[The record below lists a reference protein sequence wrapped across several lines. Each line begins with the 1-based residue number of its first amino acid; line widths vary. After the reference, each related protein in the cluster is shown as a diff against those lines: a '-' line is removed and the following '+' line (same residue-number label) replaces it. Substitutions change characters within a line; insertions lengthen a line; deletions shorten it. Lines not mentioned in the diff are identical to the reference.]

1 MGNFPLS
8 GSVIGGWVDS
18 PWSPIWPTQKQM
30 QNIMKKTITI
40 LSVCFLAVAFAT
52 PAVAADKKKKKAPTA
67 VRVPKTVELTADE
80 KTKLDALNK
89 EFGPKLAELRKKQA
103 SIITADQKKARAE
116 ALKKAKADG
125 KKGKELQAAAN
136 AALALTDDQK
146 KQQAETKKAAGS
158 LNKEI
163 RGKFAALLT
172 DEQKAKLK
180 GGKKKKN

>member
-1 MGNFPLS
+1 
-8 GSVIGGWVDS
+8 
-18 PWSPIWPTQKQM
+18 
-30 QNIMKKTITI
+30 MKKIITI
-40 LSVCFLAVAFAT
+40 LTACVLTASFAA

-67 VRVPKTVELTADE
+67 VKVPKTVELTADQ

-116 ALKKAKADG
+116 ATKKAKADG
-125 KKGKELQAAAN
+125 KKGKELRNVVN
-136 AALALTDDQK
+136 AAFAITADQK
-146 KQQAETKKAAGS
+146 AQQAETKKAMGA
-158 LNKEI
+158 LQKEI
-163 RGKFAALLT
+163 KTQFAALLT